1 MAVRCVLPIPLS
13 GKAPPKKGPDIDYF
27 KIFPPSQRQFLPEA
41 TLASSIAEKDHLDT
55 RDLSISAKPILRLD
69 ADYRLADPST
79 YIYSGFTVGDIK
91 ALGDFPDYAKLS
103 GVPLP
108 LPLKDFNVDSSPPRP
123 YRPFRWPYHQTMSF
137 KKLEPDYW
145 LELEDTYRER
155 IHQRQSLYKKHGKEV
170 LQALPG
176 SELTCKEL
184 MEMVL

>member
-1 MAVRCVLPIPLS
+1 MAYLFFGIAFYITSCALLLRTLILQRVAFRCVLPIPLS
-13 GKAPPKKGPDIDYF
+13 GKAPPKKGPDIDYS

-123 YRPFRWPYHQTMSF
+123 YRPFRWPYHQTMCMWPV
-137 KKLEPDYW
+137 L
-145 LELEDTYRER
+145 
-155 IHQRQSLYKKHGKEV
+155 HGATV
-170 LQALPG
+170 
-176 SELTCKEL
+176 
-184 MEMVL
+184 